1 MKHQIKPITEQ
12 GKTER
17 ERGTQLEFVF
27 ERLHNNVATN
37 DRQIKPNQNYF
48 NSQTTMHIFLGD
60 FCKSR
65 IRWFLPNKFH
75 WENSFIKHS
84 TNFGLVLNPSH
95 KVGRDCVCVCVRQL
109 YAVTVL
115 LYSGQAV
122 AWLGMHIEC
131 HVMPCT
137 SSSLS
142 LALSLS
148 LSAYIYSP
156 YT

>member
-1 MKHQIKPITEQ
+1 MKHQIKPITESRVKQ
-12 GKTER
+12 R
-17 ERGTQLEFVF
+17 ERGTQLEFIF

-95 KVGRDCVCVCVRQL
+95 KVGRDCVCVCVCDNFMQSLCCCIRAKL
-109 YAVTVL
+109 LLGLACTLSVT
-115 LYSGQAV
+115 
-122 AWLGMHIEC
+122 
-131 HVMPCT
+131 
-137 SSSLS
+137 
-142 LALSLS
+142 
-148 LSAYIYSP
+148 
-156 YT
+156 